1 MIIDTN
7 KKYRMQDIVDF
18 MSDIVASRLSNGYKI
33 DFEQQF
39 YIRNCTYLEDEI
51 GETYMVT
58 TGETVSILTYLE
70 GDFNDYTQDIF
81 ISDRMFEAGTIG
93 DDTFKNELGK
103 KVAEFKSNQ
112 DGTYSLKKLRF
123 NI

>member
-7 KKYRMQDIVDF
+7 KQYKMRDIIDF
-18 MSDIVASRLSNGYKI
+18 MSDVVSCRIQNGAKI

-39 YIRNCTYLEDEI
+39 YIRNCSNIEDEI

-58 TGETVSILTYLE
+58 TDVTVSVLTYIK
-70 GDFNDYTQDIF
+70 GDFDDPTGNIYIL
-81 ISDRMFEAGTIG
+81 DRMFEAGAV
-93 DDTFKNELGK
+93 DDETFKNEIEL

-112 DGTYSLKKLRF
+112 DGTYSLKTFRF
-123 NI
+123 NL